1 LKQAQQETAMSE
13 KSANSPLYGIG
24 AVARLTGLT
33 DHTIRVWERRYAA
46 VVAARSAS
54 GRRQYTEADVQ
65 KLGLLKVLTDRG
77 ISISGVAD
85 DSIDELRQRVD
96 SLRDLA
102 TGADATTV
110 RVAVLGDFLPRQL
123 LEQKG
128 GTAPLEI
135 LVSDSSRERFAA
147 DLRQQSIDV
156 VVLERPVLDAETLAE
171 MQRHLSDS
179 GSAQGVIVYSFGR
192 TRDVEAATNEGIIA
206 LRAPIGRDE
215 LCDALARS
223 AQPGNRVPRD
233 SGPTCDSP
241 GAWEFEG
248 PVAARRFSPQQLANL
263 AAARNDIEC
272 ECPKHLAQL
281 VSDLSAFEVYS
292 DRCANRDDEDAA
304 LHRYLHRTTA
314 AARALVETALQKVAD
329 AEGLSY

>member
-1 LKQAQQETAMSE
+1 MSK
-13 KSANSPLYGIG
+13 KSDDSRLYGIG

-46 VVAARSAS
+46 VVADRAPN
-54 GRRQYTEADVQ
+54 GRRQYTEAHVQ
-65 KLGLLKVLTDRG
+65 KLGLLKVLTDHG
-77 ISISGVAD
+77 VSISRVAA

-102 TGADATTV
+102 ADAGSATL
-110 RVAVLGDFLPRQL
+110 RAAVLGDFLPRQL
-123 LEQKG
+123 LEHEG

-135 LVSDSSRERFAA
+135 CIADSSRERFSA
-147 DLRQQSIDV
+147 DLRQQTVDV

-171 MQRHLSDS
+171 MQRHLADS
-179 GSAQGVIVYSFGR
+179 GSAHGVIVYSFGR
-192 TRDVEAATNEGIIA
+192 TRDIEAAAKKGIVV
-206 LRAPIGRDE
+206 LRAPVGCDE
-215 LCDALARS
+215 LCDAASRS
-223 AQPGNRVPRD
+223 AKPGKRMALD
-233 SGPTCDSP
+233 SRPPDDAPT
-241 GAWEFEG
+241 AWEFAG
-248 PVAARRFSPQQLANL
+248 PVTPRRFSPQQLANL
-263 AAARNDIEC
+263 TSVKNDIEC

-281 VSDLSAFEVYS
+281 VSDLSAFEIYS

-314 AARALVETALQKVAD
+314 AARALVETALKKVAE

>member
-1 LKQAQQETAMSE
+1 MSR
-13 KSANSPLYGIG
+13 KTDDSRLYGIG

-46 VVAARSAS
+46 VVAARAPN

-65 KLGLLKVLTDRG
+65 KLGLLKVLTDHG
-77 ISISGVAD
+77 ISISRVAA
-85 DSIDELRQRVD
+85 DSIDELRERVD

-102 TGADATTV
+102 AGGEAAAV

-123 LEQKG
+123 LEHKG
-128 GTAPLEI
+128 GTAPLDLCI
-135 LVSDSSRERFAA
+135 ADSSRERFAA
-147 DLRQQSIDV
+147 DLRQQTVDA
-156 VVLERPVLDAETLAE
+156 VVLERPVLDGETLAE
-171 MQRHLSDS
+171 MQQHLADS

-192 TRDVEAATNEGIIA
+192 TRDIEAVAKAGIVA
-206 LRAPIGRDE
+206 LRAPVGSEE
-215 LCDALARS
+215 LCDAVARA
-223 AQPGNRVPRD
+223 AQPGTRVARD
-233 SGPTCDSP
+233 AQPPDESP
-241 GAWEFEG
+241 AAWDFAG

-263 AAARNDIEC
+263 ASASSDIEC

-281 VSDLSAFEVYS
+281 VSDLSAFEIYS

-314 AARALVETALQKVAD
+314 AARALVETALDKVAE
-329 AEGLSY
+329 AEGLRY

>member
-1 LKQAQQETAMSE
+1 MS
-13 KSANSPLYGIG
+13 KKTDDARLYGIG

-46 VVAARSAS
+46 VVAARALN
-54 GRRQYTEADVQ
+54 GRRQYTEADMQ
-65 KLGLLKVLTDRG
+65 KLGLLKVLTDHG
-77 ISISGVAD
+77 VSIGRIAA

-102 TGADATTV
+102 ASAAVATV
-110 RVAVLGDFLPRQL
+110 NVAVLGDFLPRQL
-123 LEQKG
+123 LEDKG

-135 LVSDSSRERFAA
+135 CIADSRRERFAA
-147 DLRQQSIDV
+147 DLRQQPVDV

-171 MQRHLSDS
+171 MQRHLADS
-179 GSAQGVIVYSFGR
+179 GCAQGVIVYSFGR
-192 TRDVEAATNEGIIA
+192 SRDVEAAVKEGMVA
-206 LRAPIGRDE
+206 LRAPVGSDE
-215 LCDALARS
+215 LCDAVARS
-223 AQPGNRVPRD
+223 AQPGSRVARESRPPD
-233 SGPTCDSP
+233 DTPN
-241 GAWEFEG
+241 AWNFSG

-263 AAARNDIEC
+263 ASARNDIEC

-281 VSDLSAFEVYS
+281 VSDLSAFEIYS

-314 AARALVETALQKVAD
+314 AARALVETALQQVAD
-329 AEGLSY
+329 AEGLRY

>member
-1 LKQAQQETAMSE
+1 MPRKTDDAG
-13 KSANSPLYGIG
+13 LYGIG

-46 VVAARSAS
+46 VVAARAPN
-54 GRRQYTEADVQ
+54 GRRQYTEEDVQ

-77 ISISGVAD
+77 ISISRVAA

-102 TGADATTV
+102 AGTAVASV

-123 LEQKG
+123 LEHKG
-128 GTAPLEI
+128 GTTLLDICIA
-135 LVSDSSRERFAA
+135 DSSREQFAA
-147 DLRQQSIDV
+147 DLREQTVDV
-156 VVLERPVLDAETLAE
+156 VVLERPVLDAETLTE
-171 MQRHLSDS
+171 MQQHLSDS
-179 GSAQGVIVYSFGR
+179 GSSQGVIVYSFGR
-192 TRDVEAATNEGIIA
+192 SRDVEASAKAGIVA
-206 LRAPIGRDE
+206 LRAPVGSDE
-215 LCDALARS
+215 LCDAVARS
-223 AQPGNRVPRD
+223 AQPGSRVPRCSHPQD
-233 SGPTCDSP
+233 DSP
-241 GAWEFEG
+241 AAWDFAG

-263 AAARNDIEC
+263 ASAHNDIEC

-281 VSDLSAFEVYS
+281 VSDLSAFEIYS

-314 AARALVETALQKVAD
+314 AARALVETALDKVAE